1 MTTDPDSRTTSLS
14 RIGVLGCGL
23 MGSGIAETVA
33 RGGLDVLVTEVSRPA
48 VEAGRRRI
56 EDSLGKAVRRGK
68 LTDEE
73 RDRALARLSFSTDLG
88 DLADRELV
96 IEAAVEDRALK
107 CALFRDVDKILA
119 GTDAILASNTSS
131 IPLTDLATATGRPD
145 RVIGLHFFNPV
156 PVQALVEI
164 IPALTTSTDTLERT
178 RRFAVERLGKT
189 AVQAPDQAGFIVNA
203 LLLPYLLSAV
213 RMVQAGTATP
223 EDIDHGMELGCAHP
237 MGPLRLLDL
246 IGLDTAKAIAE
257 SLYEEHAE
265 PLYAPPPLLRRMV
278 AAGHLGRK
286 SGRGFY
292 AYPAT

>member
-1 MTTDPDSRTTSLS
+1 MTDIR
-14 RIGVLGCGL
+14 RVGVLGCGL

-33 RGGLDVLVTEVSRPA
+33 RSGLDVLVVEVNLPA

-56 EDSLGKAVRRGK
+56 EASFDRAVHRGK
-68 LTDEE
+68 LTYDD
-73 RDRALARLSFSTDLG
+73 RDRAVDRLSYSTDLG
-88 DLADRELV
+88 DLADRDLV
-96 IEAAVEDRALK
+96 IEAAVEDRDLK
-107 CALFRDVDKILA
+107 CALFKDVDKILA

-145 RVIGLHFFNPV
+145 RVVGLHFFNPV

-164 IPALTTSTDTLERT
+164 IPALTTSDDTLDRT

-189 AVQAPDQAGFIVNA
+189 AVQAPDRAGFIVNA

-213 RMVQAGTATP
+213 RMVQTGTATA

-246 IGLDTAKAIAE
+246 IGLDTAQAIAE

-278 AAGHLGRK
+278 AAGRLGRK
-286 SGRGFY
+286 SGQGFY
-292 AYPAT
+292 AYSAV

>member
-1 MTTDPDSRTTSLS
+1 MTTISRV
-14 RIGVLGCGL
+14 GVLGCGL

-33 RGGLDVLVTEVSRPA
+33 RSGLDVLVVEVSLSA

-56 EDSLGKAVRRGK
+56 EDSLSKAARRGG
-68 LTDEE
+68 LTDDE
-73 RDRALARLSFSTDLG
+73 RDRALAQLSFSTDLG

-96 IEAAVEDRALK
+96 IEAAVEDRGLK
-107 CALFRDVDKILA
+107 CALFKDVDKVLA
-119 GTDAILASNTSS
+119 GTGAILASNTSS

-145 RVIGLHFFNPV
+145 LVIGLHFFNPA

-164 IPALTTSTDTLERT
+164 IPALTTSTDTLDRT
-178 RRFAVERLGKT
+178 RRFAVEQLGKT
-189 AVQAPDQAGFIVNA
+189 AVQAPDRAGFIVNA

-213 RMVQAGTATP
+213 RMVQAGTATA

-246 IGLDTAKAIAE
+246 IGLDTAQAIAA

-292 AYPAT
+292 AYPAA